1 MSYGTAQP
9 SILGAIGST
18 PLVGLKR
25 IVPSPHARVLVKCE
39 FFNPLS
45 SVKDRVGLAMI
56 EAAEQAGLI
65 RPGSHIIE
73 PTSGNTGVA
82 LAFAAAAKGYKLTL
96 AIPESMSHERR
107 GLLLALGA
115 QYVLT
120 PAHE

>member
-9 SILGAIGST
+9 SILGTIGST

-25 IVPSPHARVLVKCE
+25 IVSPSHARVLVKCE

-65 RPGSHIIE
+65 RPGSHIVE

-82 LAFAAAAKGYKLTL
+82 LAFASWAGSARR
-96 AIPESMSHERR
+96 ECRR
-107 GLLLALGA
+107 G
-115 QYVLT
+115 
-120 PAHE
+120 